1 MHARIYVSSPY
12 SSVPSSFS
20 GIIDFCPG
28 GSHFWGYFHP
38 PPSVSNFLQIWL
50 YKLLGTQLPFK
61 KTLCLWENIEK
72 CAFANVKHE
81 TLKIQTHP
89 RAYQTLGKSDF
100 TNYLGYTR
108 PSKRHSV
115 WKKILKNAHSLI
127 SNMKNW
133 KFALQRPLGSPWVDI
148 RLWRFGSEIV
158 YCAPLE
164 WHQTRLDLA
173 LALMCLLGSAVLNL
187 VIWS

>member
-50 YKLLGTQLPFK
+50 YKLLGLHMPFK

-72 CAFANVKHE
+72 CAFANIKHE
-81 TLKIQTHP
+81 ILKICASKTPGEPMDQCTALTFWP
-89 RAYQTLGKSDF
+89 RSCL
-100 TNYLGYTR
+100 LR
-108 PSKRHSV
+108 PSRMTSNSCGSGANISTLTRERSV
-115 WKKILKNAHSLI
+115 ELSRL
-127 SNMKNW
+127 
-133 KFALQRPLGSPWVDI
+133 PLDPM
-148 RLWRFGSEIV
+148 L
-158 YCAPLE
+158 
-164 WHQTRLDLA
+164 
-173 LALMCLLGSAVLNL
+173 
-187 VIWS
+187 